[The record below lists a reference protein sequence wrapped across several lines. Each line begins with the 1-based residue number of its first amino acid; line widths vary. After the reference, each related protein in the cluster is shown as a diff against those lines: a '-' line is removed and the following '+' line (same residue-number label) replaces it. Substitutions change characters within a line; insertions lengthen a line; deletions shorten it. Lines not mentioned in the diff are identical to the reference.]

1 MSHAHV
7 VAVKSTNIAMA
18 KTNDKPAGLNS
29 YIEHTILKQVTTRDD
44 IVKLCEEAVQH
55 QFLGV
60 CVPPYFVDD
69 AVKELKDSGI
79 KVVTVI
85 GFPLGYT
92 YTSVKVEEAKWA
104 VEKGADELDMVVNLA
119 AFRSGDMNYV
129 KNDIE
134 SVATIAR
141 INNKVLKVIIE
152 SGMLTDEEITTL
164 CKICEDA
171 GVDIVK
177 TSTGFA
183 EAGASTGHVKLM
195 RSVLPVKTGI
205 KASGGIRDKAFTEE
219 LVAAGATRIGTSSGI
234 KIMES

>member
-1 MSHAHV
+1 
-7 VAVKSTNIAMA
+7 MA
-18 KTNDKPAGLNS
+18 KTSNKPTGLNS
-29 YIEHTILKQVTTRDD
+29 YIEHTVLKQVTTRADV
-44 IVKLCEEAVQH
+44 VKLCEEAMKY

-60 CVPPYFVDD
+60 CVPPYFVDA
-69 AVKELKDSGI
+69 AVKELKDSGV

-152 SGMLTDEEITTL
+152 SGILTDDEITTL

-183 EAGASTGHVKLM
+183 EAGASIGHVKLM
-195 RSVLPVKTGI
+195 RSVLPAKTGI